1 MKQINVVAAAIFNEA
16 GELFIAKRAMSAHQ
30 GGLWEFPGGKIES
43 GETAQ
48 QALIRELKEE
58 IGITAVSISALI
70 KVEHDYG
77 DKRVSLDVYTVEQF
91 SGSAH
96 GAEGQETRWIQLV
109 DITKYNFPAA
119 NQPII
124 ESLLKR

>member
-1 MKQINVVAAAIFNEA
+1 MKQINVVAAAIFNKT
-16 GELFIAKRAMSAHQ
+16 GELFIAKRAVSAHQ

-58 IGITAVSISALI
+58 IGITALSISALI